1 MVLGLS
7 VILVIF
13 ISGCVQQESLQID
26 REDKQ
31 DHVNNEAPSKLINEG
46 LGPLCYR
53 DACQEFCKDNPF
65 ACEAYCLQHPQ
76 SKYCQQRFSFLYTD
90 SSIGHPLMKFTEFR
104 NYNYTFTDG
113 ELDQKE
119 PKIENIGIAIDFYN
133 AQTNKAGDFVFHTF
147 TYPWNSEIYNTKIF
161 YDFGE
166 MALNSDGS
174 IKQAPEVTYI
184 VPLGTKVLSMT
195 DGIITNIKQQETGDT
210 EIAITKPESPLWT
223 FGYDHVINLAVK
235 EGDKVV
241 AGQILGE
248 VSNYNQWLRGD
259 DYGVVEILVAYT
271 NTAFIAHC
279 PFMYLDESVR
289 EDYLN
294 KIKALYKSWE
304 DYTGNASLYD
314 ENNHFM
320 PGCIQR
326 TLED

>member
-1 MVLGLS
+1 MNLKGDYLVLRLS
-7 VILVIF
+7 VILVLF

-26 REDKQ
+26 PEDKQ
-31 DHVNNEAPSKLINEG
+31 DQLNNG

-76 SKYCQQRFSFLYTD
+76 SKYCQQRFSFLYTN

-104 NYNYTFTDG
+104 NYNYTFTNG
-113 ELDQKE
+113 KLDQKE
-119 PKIENIGIAIDFYN
+119 PKIENIGVAIDFYN

-161 YDFGE
+161 YDFP
-166 MALNSDGS
+166 DV
-174 IKQAPEVTYI
+174 KYI
-184 VPLGTKVLSMT
+184 VPLGTKVLAMT
-195 DGIITNIKQQETGDT
+195 NGIITNIKQQETGDT
-210 EIAITKPESPLWT
+210 EIVITKPESPLWT

-248 VSNYNQWLRGD
+248 VSNYSQWLRGD
-259 DYGVVEILVAYT
+259 GYGAVEIAIAYT

-289 EDYLN
+289 DDYLN

-314 ENNHFM
+314 ENNYFM